1 MLRRLYP
8 HVDTAHC
15 HGPSGLGLA
24 LRLGLVRPR
33 AANGPPVRV
42 RPRAANGPPVERE
55 ALGTAWRAL
64 TVTVTVTLTLTR
76 LYPHVE
82 LWGELVESTNSRQ
95 REERVDRNNKMREKH
110 AALASAR

>member
-33 AANGPPVRV
+33 AANGPL
-42 RPRAANGPPVERE
+42 VELE
-55 ALGTAWRAL
+55 AFGTAWRAL